1 MKRSGYI
8 QRKTGLQRRTKIR
21 AASTSD
27 SAVLKEQIQAL
38 VRAIVI
44 IRDGGCILRAYADRY
59 RDFPQCNGYTK
70 SDELILQADHLV
82 TRANSA
88 TYADIRLIVCLCK
101 GHHAWKSK
109 GGNARKSEYDQI
121 VKALIEPERVA
132 LWEACEKESWRAHR
146 TYTSDW
152 QKEVAFLKT
161 KLRALDASHPLA
173 A

>member
-1 MKRSGYI
+1 MALKRYT
-8 QRKTGLQRRTKIR
+8 QLTRKTRL
-21 AASTSD
+21 AAKSAGD

-44 IRDGGCILRAYADRY
+44 IRDGGCILRAYGDRY

-70 SDELILQADHLV
+70 ADELILQADHLV

-88 TYADIRLIVCLCK
+88 TYADIRLIVCLCT

-109 GGNARKSEYDQI
+109 GGNARKAEYDEI
-121 VKALIEPERVA
+121 VKTLIEPERVA
-132 LWEACEKESWRAHR
+132 LWEACERDSWKPHR
-146 TYTSDW
+146 TYASDW

-161 KLRALDASHPLA
+161 KLRALDPAHPLA